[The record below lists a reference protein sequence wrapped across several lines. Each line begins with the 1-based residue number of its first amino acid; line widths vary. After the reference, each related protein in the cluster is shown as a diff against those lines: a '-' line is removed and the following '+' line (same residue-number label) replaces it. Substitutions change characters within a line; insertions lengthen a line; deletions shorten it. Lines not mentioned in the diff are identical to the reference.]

1 MQKQN
6 FEYKDGAT
14 TCEGYVVHDGGGK
27 KPCVLISHAWAG
39 IQDHERH
46 VAERLAG
53 LGYTA
58 FAIDNYGKGVRGDP
72 MGDNSALMGP
82 FLQDRAKLKQRLM
95 SAVTAAKTHPAV
107 DANRIAMIGYC
118 FGGLCSLDVARS
130 GTSDV
135 KGVVSLHGIFT
146 PPGLGAQGPIKS
158 KVLALHGWEDPMAT
172 PDSVLGLAK
181 EMTAAKADW
190 QIHAYGHTLHAF
202 TAEGANA
209 PERGVKYDKAADRR
223 SWAATVDFLKEVLG

>member
-39 IQDHERH
+39 IQDQERH

-158 KVLALHGWEDPMAT
+158 KVLVLHGWEDPMAT